1 MRDSMR
7 DRILEIVV
15 FMVDFIQEKKGQMSS
30 TEELSSTLKTM
41 GYSDLEISSA
51 YAWLMER
58 FDDSPEKYFSDFPK
72 VQTSNRVLTEYERQ
86 LLIPEAQGYLFKLL
100 HLSLINQEQFEAV
113 VERSTLFGTQ
123 QVTLDQLQMIISTVI
138 FKDLDEV
145 DQFTQGGTD
154 NHTSIIIN

>member
-1 MRDSMR
+1 M
-7 DRILEIVV
+7 ILRKNT
-15 FMVDFIQEKKGQMSS
+15 FP
-30 TEELSSTLKTM
+30 
-41 GYSDLEISSA
+41 IS
-51 YAWLMER
+51 
-58 FDDSPEKYFSDFPK
+58 PK
-72 VQTSNRVLTEYERQ
+72 CRRQ

-145 DQFTQGGTD
+145 DQFTRGGTD

>member
-72 VQTSNRVLTEYERQ
+72 R
-86 LLIPEAQGYLFKLL
+86 
-100 HLSLINQEQFEAV
+100 
-113 VERSTLFGTQ
+113 
-123 QVTLDQLQMIISTVI
+123 
-138 FKDLDEV
+138 
-145 DQFTQGGTD
+145 
-154 NHTSIIIN
+154 